1 MGRIPTDSHFASRG
15 TGPKG
20 KMKTIYLV
28 CLVFAGAALAHG
40 WACENDP
47 TRPTC
52 VPIFKPPFP
61 GEPGPKPNCPLCQVR
76 AIAEK
81 CTNPTVF
88 VPACDGDDFR
98 KYQFDAHKNERFCV
112 NKAGKEFPKS
122 RTKGP
127 GDPKTYC
134 NAFKKKDDAPPPKVC
149 QTRKAAAG
157 LKGAFIK
164 CLKNGDYAPEQM
176 RGVFHWCATRT
187 GAPVPRTM
195 SKEGGKRAKANCAAF
210 RAFRFECK
218 KDGFFVYS
226 ADCRR
231 YVTCSGGNGHLCICP
246 KKQAFDP
253 KLKVCNWI
261 ENVKGC
267 AKSVKRTEPQ

>member
-1 MGRIPTDSHFASRG
+1 MGRIPTDSHFASEG

-28 CLVFAGAALAHG
+28 CLVVAGAALAHG

-52 VPIFKPPFP
+52 VPIFKPP
-61 GEPGPKPNCPLCQVR
+61 GPGPKGPEINCPLCQVR

-88 VPACDGDDFR
+88 VPACDGKD
-98 KYQFDAHKNERFCV
+98 
-112 NKAGKEFPKS
+112 FPKS
-122 RTKGP
+122 RKKGP
-127 GDPKTYC
+127 GNPKTYC
-134 NAFKKKDDAPPPKVC
+134 NAFVEKDDASLPKVC

-210 RAFRFECK
+210 RAFKFECK